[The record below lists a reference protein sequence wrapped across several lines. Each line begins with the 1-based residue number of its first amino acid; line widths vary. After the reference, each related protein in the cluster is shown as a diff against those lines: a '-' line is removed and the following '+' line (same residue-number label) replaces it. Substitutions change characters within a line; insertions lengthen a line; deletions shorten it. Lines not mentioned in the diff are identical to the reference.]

1 MYFYAYL
8 MKNELKLRNH
18 DDLEIY
24 HKTRLNRR
32 GAELRCVTY
41 RENHKRA
48 RKMWRRKPPGQ
59 K

>member
-1 MYFYAYL
+1 

-41 RENHKRA
+41 GVNHKRA
-48 RKMWRRKPPGQ
+48 RKMWRQKPPGQ